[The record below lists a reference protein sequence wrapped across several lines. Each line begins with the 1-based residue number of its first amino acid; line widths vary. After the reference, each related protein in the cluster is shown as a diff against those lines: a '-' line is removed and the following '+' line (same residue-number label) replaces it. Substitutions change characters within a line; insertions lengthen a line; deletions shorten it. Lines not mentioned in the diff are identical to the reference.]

1 MSINL
6 SVTHNPDEF
15 LPNEALAIYL
25 DYVNGYVSSVEVF
38 VKTKNLDEILE
49 KLSQTLKT
57 EYFKKYDYSINKSS
71 VYIRVITD
79 LYKIYIQGNNSEVNL
94 TCLSKSEDISHTIWK
109 ALSKYIDEPD
119 DELKLFFNTL
129 SLSPTGI
136 SENSKI
142 LSHKDIAFVSEKYYP
157 YINVDVLFEQFFT
170 GPENIL
176 LLVGKPGLGKSKFAT
191 LALKYAMEN
200 PDKIPYDKCG
210 PNSLNT
216 SQYILTVSCKNN
228 DVLADDSFWKYLE
241 KNKPDFCIVD
251 DLDYMLTRRDTE
263 TYSFDERNRNRFL
276 SNLLSFTD
284 GIQKNYTKFIF
295 TTNQSFDDIDS
306 AVLRKGRLFDVLE
319 LRELTNEEA
328 LEVWK
333 ENDLDEKEFHKLFK
347 EKTVL
352 PANLGSEIAKIL
364 NKRIKESN
372 LTYLKEQGI
381 SKLNQIKGKKI
392 KI

>member
-1 MSINL
+1 
-6 SVTHNPDEF
+6 
-15 LPNEALAIYL
+15 
-25 DYVNGYVSSVEVF
+25 
-38 VKTKNLDEILE
+38 
-49 KLSQTLKT
+49 
-57 EYFKKYDYSINKSS
+57 
-71 VYIRVITD
+71 
-79 LYKIYIQGNNSEVNL
+79 
-94 TCLSKSEDISHTIWK
+94 
-109 ALSKYIDEPD
+109 
-119 DELKLFFNTL
+119 
-129 SLSPTGI
+129 
-136 SENSKI
+136 
-142 LSHKDIAFVSEKYYP
+142 
-157 YINVDVLFEQFFT
+157 
-170 GPENIL
+170 
-176 LLVGKPGLGKSKFAT
+176 
-191 LALKYAMEN
+191 MEN

-228 DVLADDSFWKYLE
+228 DVLADDGFWKFLE

-251 DLDYMLTRRDTE
+251 DLDYMLTRRDAE

-372 LTYLKEQGI
+372 LTYLKEPGI